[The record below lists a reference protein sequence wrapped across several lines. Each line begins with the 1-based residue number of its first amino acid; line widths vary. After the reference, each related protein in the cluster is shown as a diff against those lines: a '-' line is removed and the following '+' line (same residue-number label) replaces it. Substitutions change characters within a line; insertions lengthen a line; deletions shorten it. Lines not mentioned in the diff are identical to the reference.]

1 MQCQMWVKKQ
11 LSNDIS
17 FIIVH
22 YILIKFSKQD
32 QMWAK
37 KSYLMI
43 PHSSLYRT
51 HQLIKGDVDNRG
63 NIYN

>member
-37 KSYLMI
+37 KILSDNTSFIIAQNTL
-43 PHSSLYRT
+43 
-51 HQLIKGDVDNRG
+51 VDKRG
-63 NIYN
+63 C